1 MGAAMRMDL
10 AHSGQQGQEA
20 QLPALLIHHRETAA
34 TATIPHPH
42 QGAAEAGEN

>member
-1 MGAAMRMDL
+1 MRMDL

-34 TATIPHPH
+34 TPHPH
-42 QGAAEAGEN
+42 QGAAEAEEN